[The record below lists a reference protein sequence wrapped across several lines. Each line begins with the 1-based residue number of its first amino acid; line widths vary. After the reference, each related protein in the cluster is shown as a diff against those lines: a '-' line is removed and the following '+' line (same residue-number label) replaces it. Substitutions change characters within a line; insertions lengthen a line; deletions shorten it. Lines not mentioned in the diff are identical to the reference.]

1 MDSKTGLGCLLLG
14 LLGLLGLVG
23 SLAPDKA
30 DAANA
35 VDLTATERAWLEA
48 ALPVLQ
54 FARTEGLPLDIVV
67 QPQPTPGETP
77 LGMAFVAGRCKLVLS
92 MRGNP
97 EAQAT
102 LDRIPP
108 ALRGPVLEAIAAHEL
123 GHCWRHVT
131 HRWGT
136 LPAGLQDVTAFHL
149 LKAEHEGLLRDM
161 WRTRREEGFAD
172 LVGLAWTLQH
182 HPAHYADV
190 HAWHVRLRADQAVDT
205 GPHDTRAW
213 VRLAGDRAAFDPALP
228 LFERVQALWVSGML
242 DRESHGTPQR
252 NAALILQVSA
262 DAQSEAAIGQPP
274 LLHRTD

>member
-1 MDSKTGLGCLLLG
+1 MGSKTWRGRMWLG
-14 LLGLLGLVG
+14 LSGLYGLLAGM
-23 SLAPDKA
+23 AT
-30 DAANA
+30 DAAHA

-54 FARTEGLPLDIVV
+54 FARREGLPLDIIV

-102 LDRIPP
+102 LDRIDPG
-108 ALRGPVLEAIAAHEL
+108 LRPVVVEAIAAHEL

-131 HRWGT
+131 QRWGA
-136 LPAGLQDVTAFHL
+136 LPAGLYDATTWIAVSTAQANV
-149 LKAEHEGLLRDM
+149 LKEM

-172 LVGLAWTLQH
+172 LVGLAWTHLH
-182 HPAHYADV
+182 HPARYAEV
-190 HAWHVRLRADQAVDT
+190 HAWHVRLRADQDLET

-213 VRLAGDRAAFDPALP
+213 VQQAADPTRFKVGVS
-228 LFERVQALWVSGML
+228 LFEQVLGMWVAGILAPAVPGVASLRSATLAQAEV
-242 DRESHGTPQR
+242 DRPEGVPR
-252 NAALILQVSA
+252 
-262 DAQSEAAIGQPP
+262 
-274 LLHRTD
+274 LLLRD